1 MTGTTGGEI
10 RAVHLLL
17 REGEVRVLGGGPEKV
32 MMEIEVRASTIGRVL
47 EDILHEPHGPALKLD
62 E

>member
-17 REGEVRVLGGGPEKV
+17 QKGEVTVLGGEPEKV
-32 MMEIEVRASTIGRVL
+32 MMEIEVRASTISRVL
-47 EDILHEPHGPALKLD
+47 EDILDEPHRPALKLD